1 MMNQITEKELSKP
14 KLAQGITTKQLNKI
28 RCEIYNSFLAS
39 MNEQDLHNFNTFGV
53 SYLYEIW
60 EGDKVLRT
68 WVTQKTHINTASLRT
83 CGFSENATAT
93 LLVTLSKQTK
103 CAAYVHLY

>member
-1 MMNQITEKELSKP
+1 MKNQLP
-14 KLAQGITTKQLNKI
+14 QGITTKQLNKI
-28 RCEIYNSFLAS
+28 RCEIYNSFLETMS
-39 MNEQDLHNFNTFGV
+39 EHDLYNFNTFGV

-60 EGDKVLRT
+60 EGSKVLRT

-83 CGFSENATAT
+83 FGFSENATAT